1 MQGLNQALSSLNST
15 TQVQNV
21 SNKSDQNR
29 PSSEQDSFHKMI
41 ENSVQEYENSQNS
54 KNPQDEKSQ
63 TTATTATTAQSTA
76 EASQKS
82 TKNID
87 NQNIKSPQNEF
98 ELVAQ
103 NSDEIMLENADFITL
118 LALLDSQDGAMKTGI
133 SNIVSSNLNKFLSI
147 EKNIQELKGAK
158 NLEDLLNLS
167 EKFNL
172 GLSKIKITKDGI
184 ETLKSEFKNLNSKGF
199 FSNIQ
204 TINNA
209 INLNS
214 ITKKDIES
222 TISKLENNDK
232 NILSKLMLGQSV
244 DINKDSKNTNL
255 NDDEP
260 KAQIKSESKIEPK
273 SEPKIDLK
281 ELLKDSTQKSKNILD
296 EPMID
301 TKTQIKQATTEPKT
315 DTAAKTQSI
324 SSVDEYLANIM
335 QKAIKESSEQSSKS
349 LNESLN
355 ISSSSSETTSEKGS
369 ENFDNQNGSNQATK
383 DIINMAKLDSKEPK
397 AHLRQVFDNFA
408 TQLQEKISEYK
419 PPITRFHLTLNP
431 GNLGEVEVTLINRG
445 SNLHI
450 NFNSN
455 SQTMQLFMQHQAEF
469 KASLVNMGFSELSM
483 NFSDNANKEQ
493 NQNQGKRAKFSLEAN
508 EEEINQEETILEV
521 ILPKYF

>member
-63 TTATTATTAQSTA
+63 TTTTTATNAKSTA

-103 NSDEIMLENADFITL
+103 NTDEIMLENADFITL

-133 SNIVSSNLNKFLSI
+133 SNIVSSNLNKFLAI

-184 ETLKSEFKNLNSKGF
+184 EALKSEFKNLNSKGF

-204 TINNA
+204 PINNA
-209 INLNS
+209 ININS
-214 ITKKDIES
+214 LTKKDIES
-222 TISKLENNDK
+222 AITKLENSDK
-232 NILSKLMLGQSV
+232 NILSKLMLGQSI

-260 KAQIKSESKIEPK
+260 KAQIKSEPKI
-273 SEPKIDLK
+273 EPKIDLK

-301 TKTQIKQATTEPKT
+301 EKAQIKQATTELKS

-324 SSVDEYLANIM
+324 SSVDDYLANIM

-355 ISSSSSETTSEKGS
+355 ISSSSSETTSDKGS

-493 NQNQGKRAKFSLEAN
+493 NQNQGKRAKFNLEAN

>member
-29 PSSEQDSFHKMI
+29 PSSEQDSFDKMI

-63 TTATTATTAQSTA
+63 TTTTTATNAKSTAQT
-76 EASQKS
+76 SQKS
-82 TKNID
+82 TKNTD
-87 NQNIKSPQNEF
+87 NQNIKLSQNEF
-98 ELVAQ
+98 ELIAQ

-133 SNIVSSNLNKFLSI
+133 SNIVSSNLNKFLAI

-172 GLSKIKITKDGI
+172 GLSKIKITKDGV
-184 ETLKSEFKNLNSKGF
+184 EALKSEFKNLNSKGF

-204 TINNA
+204 PINNA
-209 INLNS
+209 ININS
-214 ITKKDIES
+214 LTKKDIES
-222 TISKLENNDK
+222 TISKLENSDK

-260 KAQIKSESKIEPK
+260 KIQVK

-281 ELLKDSTQKSKNILD
+281 SDLK
-296 EPMID
+296 P
-301 TKTQIKQATTEPKT
+301 EPKT
-315 DTAAKTQSI
+315 DISNKTQSI
-324 SSVDEYLANIM
+324 SSVDDYLANIM

-349 LNESLN
+349 INESLN
-355 ISSSSSETTSEKGS
+355 ISSSSSETTSDKGS

-455 SQTMQLFMQHQAEF
+455 TQTMQLFMQHQAEF

-493 NQNQGKRAKFSLEAN
+493 NQNQGKRAKFNLEAN

>member
-29 PSSEQDSFHKMI
+29 PSSEQDSFDKMI

-63 TTATTATTAQSTA
+63 TTTTTATNAKSTAQT
-76 EASQKS
+76 SQKS
-82 TKNID
+82 TKNTD
-87 NQNIKSPQNEF
+87 NQNIKSSQNEF
-98 ELVAQ
+98 ELIAQ

-133 SNIVSSNLNKFLSI
+133 SNIVSSNLNKFLAI

-172 GLSKIKITKDGI
+172 GLSKIKITKDGV
-184 ETLKSEFKNLNSKGF
+184 EALKSEFKNLNSKGF

-204 TINNA
+204 PINNA
-209 INLNS
+209 ININS
-214 ITKKDIES
+214 LTKKDIES
-222 TISKLENNDK
+222 TISKLENSDK

-260 KAQIKSESKIEPK
+260 KIQVK

-281 ELLKDSTQKSKNILD
+281 SDLK
-296 EPMID
+296 P
-301 TKTQIKQATTEPKT
+301 EPKT
-315 DTAAKTQSI
+315 DISNKTQSI
-324 SSVDEYLANIM
+324 SSVDDYLANIM

-355 ISSSSSETTSEKGS
+355 ISSSSSETTSDKGS

-455 SQTMQLFMQHQAEF
+455 TQTMQLFMQHQTEF

-493 NQNQGKRAKFSLEAN
+493 NQNQGKRAKFNLEAN

>member
-29 PSSEQDSFHKMI
+29 PSSEQDSFDKMI

-63 TTATTATTAQSTA
+63 TTTTTATNAKSTAQT
-76 EASQKS
+76 SQKS
-82 TKNID
+82 TKNTD
-87 NQNIKSPQNEF
+87 NQNIKLSQNEF
-98 ELVAQ
+98 ELIAQ

-118 LALLDSQDGAMKTGI
+118 LALLDSQDGAMKIGI
-133 SNIVSSNLNKFLSI
+133 SNIVSSNLNKFLAI

-172 GLSKIKITKDGI
+172 GLSKIKITKDGV
-184 ETLKSEFKNLNSKGF
+184 EALKSEFKNLNSKGF
-199 FSNIQ
+199 FNNIQ
-204 TINNA
+204 PINNA
-209 INLNS
+209 ININS
-214 ITKKDIES
+214 LTKKDIES
-222 TISKLENNDK
+222 TISKLENSDK

-260 KAQIKSESKIEPK
+260 KIQVK

-281 ELLKDSTQKSKNILD
+281 SDLK
-296 EPMID
+296 P
-301 TKTQIKQATTEPKT
+301 EPKT
-315 DTAAKTQSI
+315 DISNKTQSI
-324 SSVDEYLANIM
+324 SSVDDYLANIM

-355 ISSSSSETTSEKGS
+355 ISSSSSEITSDKGS

-455 SQTMQLFMQHQAEF
+455 TQTMQLFMQHQAEF

-493 NQNQGKRAKFSLEAN
+493 NQNQGKRAKFNLEAN

>member
-29 PSSEQDSFHKMI
+29 PSSEQDSFDKMI

-63 TTATTATTAQSTA
+63 TTTTTATNAKSTAQT
-76 EASQKS
+76 SQKS

-87 NQNIKSPQNEF
+87 NQNIKSSQNEF
-98 ELVAQ
+98 ELIAQ

-133 SNIVSSNLNKFLSI
+133 SNIVSSNLNKFLAI

-172 GLSKIKITKDGI
+172 GLSKIKITKDGV
-184 ETLKSEFKNLNSKGF
+184 EALKSEFKNLNSKGF
-199 FSNIQ
+199 FNNIQ
-204 TINNA
+204 PINNA
-209 INLNS
+209 ININS
-214 ITKKDIES
+214 LTKKDIES
-222 TISKLENNDK
+222 TILKLENSDK

-260 KAQIKSESKIEPK
+260 KIQVK

-281 ELLKDSTQKSKNILD
+281 SDLK
-296 EPMID
+296 P
-301 TKTQIKQATTEPKT
+301 EPKT
-315 DTAAKTQSI
+315 DISNKTQSI
-324 SSVDEYLANIM
+324 SSVDDYLANIM

-349 LNESLN
+349 INESLN
-355 ISSSSSETTSEKGS
+355 ISSSSSETTSDKGS

-455 SQTMQLFMQHQAEF
+455 TQTMQLFMQHQTEF

-493 NQNQGKRAKFSLEAN
+493 NQNQGKRAKFNLEAN

>member
-29 PSSEQDSFHKMI
+29 PSSEQDSFDKMI

-63 TTATTATTAQSTA
+63 TTTTTATNAKSTAQT
-76 EASQKS
+76 SQKS

-87 NQNIKSPQNEF
+87 NQNIKSSQNEF
-98 ELVAQ
+98 ELIAQ

-133 SNIVSSNLNKFLSI
+133 SNIVSSNLNKFLAI

-172 GLSKIKITKDGI
+172 GLSKIKITKDGV
-184 ETLKSEFKNLNSKGF
+184 EALKSEFKNLNSKGF

-204 TINNA
+204 PINNA
-209 INLNS
+209 ININS
-214 ITKKDIES
+214 LTKKDIES
-222 TISKLENNDK
+222 TISKLENSDK

-260 KAQIKSESKIEPK
+260 KIQVK

-281 ELLKDSTQKSKNILD
+281 SDLK
-296 EPMID
+296 P
-301 TKTQIKQATTEPKT
+301 EPKT
-315 DTAAKTQSI
+315 DISNKTQSI
-324 SSVDEYLANIM
+324 SSVDDYLANIM
-335 QKAIKESSEQSSKS
+335 QKAIKESSEQSSKF

-355 ISSSSSETTSEKGS
+355 ISSSSSEITSEKGF

-455 SQTMQLFMQHQAEF
+455 TQTMQLFMQHQAEF

-493 NQNQGKRAKFSLEAN
+493 NQNQGKRAKFNLEAN

>member
-29 PSSEQDSFHKMI
+29 PSSEQDSFDKMI

-63 TTATTATTAQSTA
+63 TTTTTATNAKSTAQT
-76 EASQKS
+76 SQKS
-82 TKNID
+82 TKNTD
-87 NQNIKSPQNEF
+87 NQNIKSAQNEY
-98 ELVAQ
+98 ELIAQ

-133 SNIVSSNLNKFLSI
+133 SNIVSSNLNKFLAI

-172 GLSKIKITKDGI
+172 GLSKIKITKDGV
-184 ETLKSEFKNLNSKGF
+184 EALKSEFKNLNSKGF
-199 FSNIQ
+199 FNNIQ
-204 TINNA
+204 PINNA
-209 INLNS
+209 ININS
-214 ITKKDIES
+214 LTKKDIES
-222 TISKLENNDK
+222 TILKLENSDK

-260 KAQIKSESKIEPK
+260 KIQVK

-281 ELLKDSTQKSKNILD
+281 SDLK
-296 EPMID
+296 P
-301 TKTQIKQATTEPKT
+301 EPKT
-315 DTAAKTQSI
+315 DISNKTQSI
-324 SSVDEYLANIM
+324 SSVDDYLANIM

-349 LNESLN
+349 INESLN
-355 ISSSSSETTSEKGS
+355 ISSSSSETTSDKGS

-455 SQTMQLFMQHQAEF
+455 TQTMQLFMQHQAEF

-493 NQNQGKRAKFSLEAN
+493 NQNQGKRAKFNLEAN

>member
-29 PSSEQDSFHKMI
+29 PSSEQDSFDKMI

-63 TTATTATTAQSTA
+63 TTTTTATNAKSTAQT
-76 EASQKS
+76 SQKS
-82 TKNID
+82 TKNTD
-87 NQNIKSPQNEF
+87 NQNIKLSQNEF
-98 ELVAQ
+98 ELIAQ

-133 SNIVSSNLNKFLSI
+133 SNIVSSNLNKFLAI

-172 GLSKIKITKDGI
+172 GLSKIKITKDGV
-184 ETLKSEFKNLNSKGF
+184 EALKSEFKNLNSKGF

-204 TINNA
+204 PINNA
-209 INLNS
+209 ININS
-214 ITKKDIES
+214 LTKKDIES
-222 TISKLENNDK
+222 TILKLENSDK

-260 KAQIKSESKIEPK
+260 KIQVK

-281 ELLKDSTQKSKNILD
+281 SDLK
-296 EPMID
+296 P
-301 TKTQIKQATTEPKT
+301 EPKT
-315 DTAAKTQSI
+315 DISNKTQSI
-324 SSVDEYLANIM
+324 SSVDDYLANIM

-349 LNESLN
+349 INESLN
-355 ISSSSSETTSEKGS
+355 ISSSSSETTSDKGS

-455 SQTMQLFMQHQAEF
+455 TQTMQLFMQHQAEF

-493 NQNQGKRAKFSLEAN
+493 NQNQGKRAKFNLEAN

>member
-29 PSSEQDSFHKMI
+29 PSSEQDSFDKMI

-63 TTATTATTAQSTA
+63 TTTTTATNAKSTAQT
-76 EASQKS
+76 SQKS

-87 NQNIKSPQNEF
+87 NQNIKLSQNEF
-98 ELVAQ
+98 ELIAQ

-133 SNIVSSNLNKFLSI
+133 SNIVSSNLNKFLAI

-172 GLSKIKITKDGI
+172 GLSKIKITKDGV
-184 ETLKSEFKNLNSKGF
+184 EALKSEFKNLNSKGF
-199 FSNIQ
+199 FNNIQ
-204 TINNA
+204 PINNA
-209 INLNS
+209 ININS
-214 ITKKDIES
+214 LTKKDIES
-222 TISKLENNDK
+222 TISKLENSDK

-260 KAQIKSESKIEPK
+260 KIQVK

-281 ELLKDSTQKSKNILD
+281 SDLK
-296 EPMID
+296 P
-301 TKTQIKQATTEPKT
+301 EPKT
-315 DTAAKTQSI
+315 DISNKTQSI
-324 SSVDEYLANIM
+324 SSVDDYLANIM
-335 QKAIKESSEQSSKS
+335 QKAIKESSEQSSKF

-355 ISSSSSETTSEKGS
+355 ISSSSSETTSDKGS

-455 SQTMQLFMQHQAEF
+455 TQTMQLFMQHQAEF

-493 NQNQGKRAKFSLEAN
+493 NQNQGKRAKFNLEAN

>member
-29 PSSEQDSFHKMI
+29 PSSEQDSFDKMI

-63 TTATTATTAQSTA
+63 TTTTTATNAQSTA

-87 NQNIKSPQNEF
+87 NQNIKSSQNEF
-98 ELVAQ
+98 ELIAQ

-133 SNIVSSNLNKFLSI
+133 SNIVSSNLNKFLAI

-172 GLSKIKITKDGI
+172 GLSKIKITKDGV
-184 ETLKSEFKNLNSKGF
+184 EALKSEFKNLNSKGF
-199 FSNIQ
+199 FNNIQ
-204 TINNA
+204 PINNA
-209 INLNS
+209 ININS
-214 ITKKDIES
+214 LTKKDIES
-222 TISKLENNDK
+222 TITKLENSDK

-255 NDDEP
+255 NDDEL
-260 KAQIKSESKIEPK
+260 KIQVK

-281 ELLKDSTQKSKNILD
+281 SDLK
-296 EPMID
+296 P
-301 TKTQIKQATTEPKT
+301 EPKT
-315 DTAAKTQSI
+315 DISNKTQSI
-324 SSVDEYLANIM
+324 SSVDDYLANIM

-355 ISSSSSETTSEKGS
+355 ISSSSSETTSDKGS

-455 SQTMQLFMQHQAEF
+455 TQTMQLFMQHQAEF

-493 NQNQGKRAKFSLEAN
+493 NQNQGKRAKFNLEAN

>member
-29 PSSEQDSFHKMI
+29 PSSEQDSFDKMI

-63 TTATTATTAQSTA
+63 TTTTTATNAKSTAQT
-76 EASQKS
+76 SQKS

-87 NQNIKSPQNEF
+87 NQNIKSSQNEF
-98 ELVAQ
+98 ELIAQ

-133 SNIVSSNLNKFLSI
+133 GNIVSSNLNKFLAI

-172 GLSKIKITKDGI
+172 GLSKIKITKDGV
-184 ETLKSEFKNLNSKGF
+184 EALKSEFKNLNSKGF
-199 FSNIQ
+199 FNNIQ
-204 TINNA
+204 PINNA
-209 INLNS
+209 ININS
-214 ITKKDIES
+214 LTKKDIES
-222 TISKLENNDK
+222 TILKLENSDK

-260 KAQIKSESKIEPK
+260 KIQVK

-281 ELLKDSTQKSKNILD
+281 SDLK
-296 EPMID
+296 P
-301 TKTQIKQATTEPKT
+301 EPKT
-315 DTAAKTQSI
+315 DISNKTQSI
-324 SSVDEYLANIM
+324 SSVDDYLANIM

-349 LNESLN
+349 INESLN
-355 ISSSSSETTSEKGS
+355 ISSSSSEITSEKGF
-369 ENFDNQNGSNQATK
+369 ENFDNQNGSNQTTK

-455 SQTMQLFMQHQAEF
+455 TQTMQLFMQHQTEF

-493 NQNQGKRAKFSLEAN
+493 NQNQGKRAKFNLEAN

>member
-29 PSSEQDSFHKMI
+29 PSSEQDSFDKMI

-63 TTATTATTAQSTA
+63 TTTTTATNAKSTAQT
-76 EASQKS
+76 SQKS
-82 TKNID
+82 TKNTD
-87 NQNIKSPQNEF
+87 NQNIKSAQNEF
-98 ELVAQ
+98 ELIAQ

-133 SNIVSSNLNKFLSI
+133 SNIVSSNLNKFLAI

-172 GLSKIKITKDGI
+172 GLSKIKITKDGV
-184 ETLKSEFKNLNSKGF
+184 EALKSEFKNLNSKGF
-199 FSNIQ
+199 FNNIQ
-204 TINNA
+204 PINNA
-209 INLNS
+209 ININS
-214 ITKKDIES
+214 LTKKDIES
-222 TISKLENNDK
+222 TILKLENSDK

-260 KAQIKSESKIEPK
+260 KIQVK

-281 ELLKDSTQKSKNILD
+281 SDLK
-296 EPMID
+296 P
-301 TKTQIKQATTEPKT
+301 EPKT
-315 DTAAKTQSI
+315 DISNKTQSI
-324 SSVDEYLANIM
+324 SSVDDYLANIM

-349 LNESLN
+349 INESLN
-355 ISSSSSETTSEKGS
+355 ISSSSSETTSDKGS

-455 SQTMQLFMQHQAEF
+455 TQTMQLFMQHQAEF

-493 NQNQGKRAKFSLEAN
+493 NQNQGKTAKFNLEAN

>member
-29 PSSEQDSFHKMI
+29 PSSEQDSFDKMI

-63 TTATTATTAQSTA
+63 TTTTTATNAKSTAQT
-76 EASQKS
+76 SQKS
-82 TKNID
+82 TKNTD
-87 NQNIKSPQNEF
+87 NQNIKSSQNEF
-98 ELVAQ
+98 ELIAQ

-133 SNIVSSNLNKFLSI
+133 SNIVSSNLNKFLAI

-158 NLEDLLNLS
+158 NLEDLLSLS

-172 GLSKIKITKDGI
+172 GLSKIKITKDGV
-184 ETLKSEFKNLNSKGF
+184 EALKSEFKNLNSKGF
-199 FSNIQ
+199 FNNIQ
-204 TINNA
+204 PINNA
-209 INLNS
+209 ININS
-214 ITKKDIES
+214 LTKKDIES
-222 TISKLENNDK
+222 TISKLENSDK

-260 KAQIKSESKIEPK
+260 KIQVK

-281 ELLKDSTQKSKNILD
+281 SDLK
-296 EPMID
+296 P
-301 TKTQIKQATTEPKT
+301 EPKT
-315 DTAAKTQSI
+315 DISNKTQSI
-324 SSVDEYLANIM
+324 SSVDDYLANIM

-355 ISSSSSETTSEKGS
+355 ISSSSSETTSDKGS

-455 SQTMQLFMQHQAEF
+455 TQTMQLFMQHQAEF

-493 NQNQGKRAKFSLEAN
+493 NQNQGKRAKFNLEAN

>member
-29 PSSEQDSFHKMI
+29 PSSEQDSFDKMI

-63 TTATTATTAQSTA
+63 TTTTTATNAKSTAQT
-76 EASQKS
+76 SQKS

-87 NQNIKSPQNEF
+87 NQNIKLSQNEF
-98 ELVAQ
+98 ELIAQ

-133 SNIVSSNLNKFLSI
+133 SNIVSSNLNKFLAI

-172 GLSKIKITKDGI
+172 GLSKIKITKDGV
-184 ETLKSEFKNLNSKGF
+184 EALKSEFKNLNSKGF
-199 FSNIQ
+199 FNNIQ
-204 TINNA
+204 PINNA
-209 INLNS
+209 ININS
-214 ITKKDIES
+214 LTKKDIES
-222 TISKLENNDK
+222 TISKLENSDK

-260 KAQIKSESKIEPK
+260 KIQVK

-281 ELLKDSTQKSKNILD
+281 SDLK
-296 EPMID
+296 P
-301 TKTQIKQATTEPKT
+301 EPKT
-315 DTAAKTQSI
+315 DISNKTQSI
-324 SSVDEYLANIM
+324 SSVDDYLANIM

-355 ISSSSSETTSEKGS
+355 ISSSSSETTSDKGS

-455 SQTMQLFMQHQAEF
+455 TQTMQLFMQHQAEF

-493 NQNQGKRAKFSLEAN
+493 NQNQGKRAKFNLEAN

>member
-29 PSSEQDSFHKMI
+29 PSSEQDSFDKMI

-63 TTATTATTAQSTA
+63 TTTTTATNAKSTAQT
-76 EASQKS
+76 SQKS
-82 TKNID
+82 TKNTD
-87 NQNIKSPQNEF
+87 NQNIKSAQNEF
-98 ELVAQ
+98 ELIAQ

-118 LALLDSQDGAMKTGI
+118 LALLDSQDGAMKIGI
-133 SNIVSSNLNKFLSI
+133 SNIVSSNLNKFLAI

-172 GLSKIKITKDGI
+172 GLSKIKITKDGV
-184 ETLKSEFKNLNSKGF
+184 EALKSEFKNLNSKGF
-199 FSNIQ
+199 FNNIQ
-204 TINNA
+204 PINNA
-209 INLNS
+209 ININS
-214 ITKKDIES
+214 LTKKDIES
-222 TISKLENNDK
+222 TILKLENSDK

-260 KAQIKSESKIEPK
+260 KIQVK

-281 ELLKDSTQKSKNILD
+281 SDLK
-296 EPMID
+296 P
-301 TKTQIKQATTEPKT
+301 EPKT
-315 DTAAKTQSI
+315 DISNKTQSI
-324 SSVDEYLANIM
+324 CSVDDYLANIM

-349 LNESLN
+349 INESLN
-355 ISSSSSETTSEKGS
+355 ISSSSSETTSDKGS

-455 SQTMQLFMQHQAEF
+455 TQTMQLFMQHQAEF

-493 NQNQGKRAKFSLEAN
+493 NQNQGKRAKFNLEAN

>member
-29 PSSEQDSFHKMI
+29 PSSEQDSFDKMI

-63 TTATTATTAQSTA
+63 TTTTTATNAKSTAQT
-76 EASQKS
+76 SQKS
-82 TKNID
+82 TKNTD
-87 NQNIKSPQNEF
+87 NQNIKSAQNEF
-98 ELVAQ
+98 ELIAQ

-133 SNIVSSNLNKFLSI
+133 SNIVSSNLNKFLAI

-167 EKFNL
+167 ERFNL
-172 GLSKIKITKDGI
+172 GLSKIKITKDGV
-184 ETLKSEFKNLNSKGF
+184 EALKSEFKNLNSKGF
-199 FSNIQ
+199 FNNIQ
-204 TINNA
+204 PINNA
-209 INLNS
+209 ININS
-214 ITKKDIES
+214 LTKKDIES
-222 TISKLENNDK
+222 TISKLENSDK

-255 NDDEP
+255 NDDE
-260 KAQIKSESKIEPK
+260 SKIQVK

-281 ELLKDSTQKSKNILD
+281 SDLK
-296 EPMID
+296 P
-301 TKTQIKQATTEPKT
+301 EPKT
-315 DTAAKTQSI
+315 DISNKTQSI
-324 SSVDEYLANIM
+324 SSVDDYLANIM

-349 LNESLN
+349 INESLN
-355 ISSSSSETTSEKGS
+355 ISSSSSETTSDKGS

-455 SQTMQLFMQHQAEF
+455 TQTMQLFMQHQAEF

-493 NQNQGKRAKFSLEAN
+493 NQNQGKRAKFNLEAN

>member
-29 PSSEQDSFHKMI
+29 PSSEQDSFDKMI

-63 TTATTATTAQSTA
+63 TTTTTATNAKSTAQT
-76 EASQKS
+76 SQKS

-87 NQNIKSPQNEF
+87 NQNIKLSQNEF
-98 ELVAQ
+98 ELIAQ

-133 SNIVSSNLNKFLSI
+133 SNIVSSNLNKFLAI

-172 GLSKIKITKDGI
+172 GLSKIKITKDGV
-184 ETLKSEFKNLNSKGF
+184 EALKSEFKNLNSKGF

-204 TINNA
+204 PINNA
-209 INLNS
+209 ININS
-214 ITKKDIES
+214 LTKKDIES
-222 TISKLENNDK
+222 TILKLENSDK
-232 NILSKLMLGQSV
+232 NILSKLILGQSV

-260 KAQIKSESKIEPK
+260 KIQVK

-281 ELLKDSTQKSKNILD
+281 SDLK
-296 EPMID
+296 P
-301 TKTQIKQATTEPKT
+301 EPKT
-315 DTAAKTQSI
+315 DISNKTQSI
-324 SSVDEYLANIM
+324 SSVDDYLANIM

-349 LNESLN
+349 INESLN
-355 ISSSSSETTSEKGS
+355 ISSSSSETTSDKGS

-455 SQTMQLFMQHQAEF
+455 TQTMQLFMQHQAEF

-493 NQNQGKRAKFSLEAN
+493 NQNQGKRAKFNLEAN

>member
-29 PSSEQDSFHKMI
+29 PSSEQDSFDKMI
-41 ENSVQEYENSQNS
+41 ENSAQEYENSQNS

-63 TTATTATTAQSTA
+63 TTTTTATNAKSTAQT
-76 EASQKS
+76 SQKS
-82 TKNID
+82 TKNTD
-87 NQNIKSPQNEF
+87 NQNIKSSQNEF
-98 ELVAQ
+98 ELIAQ

-133 SNIVSSNLNKFLSI
+133 GNIVSSNLNKFLAI

-172 GLSKIKITKDGI
+172 GLSKIKITKDGV
-184 ETLKSEFKNLNSKGF
+184 EALKSEFKNLNSKGF

-204 TINNA
+204 PINNA
-209 INLNS
+209 ININS
-214 ITKKDIES
+214 LTKKDIES
-222 TISKLENNDK
+222 TISKLENSDK

-260 KAQIKSESKIEPK
+260 KIQVK

-281 ELLKDSTQKSKNILD
+281 SDLK
-296 EPMID
+296 P
-301 TKTQIKQATTEPKT
+301 EPKT
-315 DTAAKTQSI
+315 DISNKTQSI
-324 SSVDEYLANIM
+324 SSVDDYLANIM

-355 ISSSSSETTSEKGS
+355 ISSSSSETTSDKGS

-455 SQTMQLFMQHQAEF
+455 TQTMQLFMQHQAEF

-493 NQNQGKRAKFSLEAN
+493 NQNQGKRAKFNLEAN

>member
-29 PSSEQDSFHKMI
+29 PSSEQDSFDKMI

-63 TTATTATTAQSTA
+63 TTTTTATNAKSTAQT
-76 EASQKS
+76 SQKS

-87 NQNIKSPQNEF
+87 NQNIKSAQNEF
-98 ELVAQ
+98 ELIAQ

-133 SNIVSSNLNKFLSI
+133 SNIVSSNLNKFLAI

-172 GLSKIKITKDGI
+172 GLSKIKITKDGV
-184 ETLKSEFKNLNSKGF
+184 EALKSEFKNLNSKGF
-199 FSNIQ
+199 FNNIQ
-204 TINNA
+204 PINNA
-209 INLNS
+209 ININS
-214 ITKKDIES
+214 LTKKDIES
-222 TISKLENNDK
+222 TISKLENSDK

-260 KAQIKSESKIEPK
+260 KIQVK

-281 ELLKDSTQKSKNILD
+281 SDLK
-296 EPMID
+296 P
-301 TKTQIKQATTEPKT
+301 EPKT
-315 DTAAKTQSI
+315 DISNKTQSI
-324 SSVDEYLANIM
+324 SSVDDYLANIM

-349 LNESLN
+349 INESLN
-355 ISSSSSETTSEKGS
+355 ISSSSSETTSDKGS

-455 SQTMQLFMQHQAEF
+455 TQTMQLFMQHQIEF

-493 NQNQGKRAKFSLEAN
+493 NQNQGKRAKFNLEAN

>member
-29 PSSEQDSFHKMI
+29 PSSEQDSFDKMI

-63 TTATTATTAQSTA
+63 TTTTTATNAKSTAQT
-76 EASQKS
+76 SQKS

-87 NQNIKSPQNEF
+87 NQNIKSSQNEF
-98 ELVAQ
+98 ELIAQ

-133 SNIVSSNLNKFLSI
+133 SNIVSSNLNKFLAI

-172 GLSKIKITKDGI
+172 GLSKIKITKDGV
-184 ETLKSEFKNLNSKGF
+184 EALKSEFKNLNSKGF
-199 FSNIQ
+199 FNNIQ
-204 TINNA
+204 PINNA
-209 INLNS
+209 ININS
-214 ITKKDIES
+214 LTKKDIES
-222 TISKLENNDK
+222 TISKLENSDK

-260 KAQIKSESKIEPK
+260 KIQVK

-281 ELLKDSTQKSKNILD
+281 SDLK
-296 EPMID
+296 P
-301 TKTQIKQATTEPKT
+301 EPKT
-315 DTAAKTQSI
+315 DISNKTQSI
-324 SSVDEYLANIM
+324 SSVDDYLANIM

-349 LNESLN
+349 INESLN
-355 ISSSSSETTSEKGS
+355 ISSNSSETTSDKGS

-455 SQTMQLFMQHQAEF
+455 TQTMQLFMQHQAEF

-493 NQNQGKRAKFSLEAN
+493 NQNQGKRAKFNLEAN

>member
-29 PSSEQDSFHKMI
+29 PSSEQDSFDKMI

-63 TTATTATTAQSTA
+63 TTTTTATNAKSTAQT
-76 EASQKS
+76 SQKS

-87 NQNIKSPQNEF
+87 NQNIKLSQNEF
-98 ELVAQ
+98 ELIAQ

-133 SNIVSSNLNKFLSI
+133 SNIVSSNLNKFLAI

-172 GLSKIKITKDGI
+172 GLSKIKITKDGV
-184 ETLKSEFKNLNSKGF
+184 EALKSEFKNLNSKGF
-199 FSNIQ
+199 FNNIQ
-204 TINNA
+204 PINNA
-209 INLNS
+209 ININS
-214 ITKKDIES
+214 LTKKDIES
-222 TISKLENNDK
+222 TILKLENSDK

-260 KAQIKSESKIEPK
+260 KIQVK

-281 ELLKDSTQKSKNILD
+281 SDLK
-296 EPMID
+296 P
-301 TKTQIKQATTEPKT
+301 EPKT

-324 SSVDEYLANIM
+324 SSVDDYLANIM

-349 LNESLN
+349 INESLN
-355 ISSSSSETTSEKGS
+355 ISSSSSETTSDKGS

-455 SQTMQLFMQHQAEF
+455 TQTMQLFMQHQAEF

-493 NQNQGKRAKFSLEAN
+493 NQNQGKRAKFNLEAN

>member
-63 TTATTATTAQSTA
+63 TTTTTATNAKSTA

-87 NQNIKSPQNEF
+87 NQNIKSPQNES
-98 ELVAQ
+98 ELIAQ

-133 SNIVSSNLNKFLSI
+133 SNIVSSNLNKFLAI

-204 TINNA
+204 PINNA
-209 INLNS
+209 ININS
-214 ITKKDIES
+214 LTKKDIES
-222 TISKLENNDK
+222 TITKLENSDK
-232 NILSKLMLGQSV
+232 NILSKLMLGQSM

-260 KAQIKSESKIEPK
+260 KTQIK

-301 TKTQIKQATTEPKT
+301 TKTQIKQATTELKS

-324 SSVDEYLANIM
+324 SSVDDYLANIM

-349 LNESLN
+349 INESLN
-355 ISSSSSETTSEKGS
+355 ISSSPSETTGDKGS

-455 SQTMQLFMQHQAEF
+455 TQTMQLFMQHQAEF

-493 NQNQGKRAKFSLEAN
+493 NQNQGKRAKFNLEAN

>member
-29 PSSEQDSFHKMI
+29 PSSEQDSFDKMI

-63 TTATTATTAQSTA
+63 TTTTTATNAKSTAQT
-76 EASQKS
+76 SQKS
-82 TKNID
+82 TKNTD
-87 NQNIKSPQNEF
+87 NQNIKSAQNEF
-98 ELVAQ
+98 ELIAQ

-133 SNIVSSNLNKFLSI
+133 SNIVSSNLNKFLAI

-172 GLSKIKITKDGI
+172 GLSKIKITKDGV
-184 ETLKSEFKNLNSKGF
+184 EALKSEFKNLNSKGF
-199 FSNIQ
+199 FNNIQ
-204 TINNA
+204 PINNA
-209 INLNS
+209 ININS
-214 ITKKDIES
+214 LTKKDIES
-222 TISKLENNDK
+222 TISKLENSDK

-260 KAQIKSESKIEPK
+260 KIQVK

-281 ELLKDSTQKSKNILD
+281 SDLK
-296 EPMID
+296 P
-301 TKTQIKQATTEPKT
+301 EPKT
-315 DTAAKTQSI
+315 DISNKTQSI
-324 SSVDEYLANIM
+324 SSVDDYLANIM

-349 LNESLN
+349 INESLN
-355 ISSSSSETTSEKGS
+355 ISSSSSETTSDKSS

-455 SQTMQLFMQHQAEF
+455 TQTMQLFMQHQAEF

-493 NQNQGKRAKFSLEAN
+493 NQNQGKRAKFNLEAN

>member
-29 PSSEQDSFHKMI
+29 PSSEQDSFDKMI

-63 TTATTATTAQSTA
+63 TTTTTATNAKSTAQT
-76 EASQKS
+76 SQKS
-82 TKNID
+82 TKNTD
-87 NQNIKSPQNEF
+87 NQNIKSAQNEF
-98 ELVAQ
+98 ELIAQ

-133 SNIVSSNLNKFLSI
+133 SNIVSSNLNKFLAI

-172 GLSKIKITKDGI
+172 GLSKIKITKDGV
-184 ETLKSEFKNLNSKGF
+184 EALKSEFKNLNSKGF
-199 FSNIQ
+199 FNNIQ
-204 TINNA
+204 PINNA
-209 INLNS
+209 ININS
-214 ITKKDIES
+214 LTKKDIES
-222 TISKLENNDK
+222 TILKLENSDK

-260 KAQIKSESKIEPK
+260 KIQVK

-281 ELLKDSTQKSKNILD
+281 SDLK
-296 EPMID
+296 P
-301 TKTQIKQATTEPKT
+301 EPKT
-315 DTAAKTQSI
+315 DISNKTQSI
-324 SSVDEYLANIM
+324 SSVDDYLANIM
-335 QKAIKESSEQSSKS
+335 QKAIKESSEQSSKF

-355 ISSSSSETTSEKGS
+355 ISSSSSETTSDKSS

-455 SQTMQLFMQHQAEF
+455 TQTMQLFMQHQAEF

-493 NQNQGKRAKFSLEAN
+493 NQNQGKRAKFNLEAN

>member
-29 PSSEQDSFHKMI
+29 PSSEQDSFDKMI

-63 TTATTATTAQSTA
+63 TTTTTATNAKSTAQT
-76 EASQKS
+76 SQKS
-82 TKNID
+82 TKNTD
-87 NQNIKSPQNEF
+87 NQNIKSAQNEF
-98 ELVAQ
+98 ELIAQ

-133 SNIVSSNLNKFLSI
+133 SNIVSSNLNKFLAI

-172 GLSKIKITKDGI
+172 GLSKIKITKDGV
-184 ETLKSEFKNLNSKGF
+184 EALKSEFKNLNSKGF

-204 TINNA
+204 PINNA
-209 INLNS
+209 ININS
-214 ITKKDIES
+214 LTKKDIES
-222 TISKLENNDK
+222 TISKLENSDK

-260 KAQIKSESKIEPK
+260 KIQVK

-281 ELLKDSTQKSKNILD
+281 SDLK
-296 EPMID
+296 P
-301 TKTQIKQATTEPKT
+301 EPKT
-315 DTAAKTQSI
+315 DISNKTQSI
-324 SSVDEYLANIM
+324 SSVDDYLANIM

-355 ISSSSSETTSEKGS
+355 ISSSSSETTSDKGS

-455 SQTMQLFMQHQAEF
+455 TQTMQLFMQHQAEF

-493 NQNQGKRAKFSLEAN
+493 NQNQGKTAKFNLEAN

>member
-29 PSSEQDSFHKMI
+29 PSSEQDSFDKMI

-63 TTATTATTAQSTA
+63 TTTTTATNAKSTAQT
-76 EASQKS
+76 SQKS
-82 TKNID
+82 TKNTD
-87 NQNIKSPQNEF
+87 NQNIKLSQNEF
-98 ELVAQ
+98 ELIAQ

-133 SNIVSSNLNKFLSI
+133 SNIVSSNLNKFLAI

-172 GLSKIKITKDGI
+172 GLSKIKITKDGV
-184 ETLKSEFKNLNSKGF
+184 EALKSEFKNLNSKGF
-199 FSNIQ
+199 FNNIQ
-204 TINNA
+204 PINNA
-209 INLNS
+209 ININS
-214 ITKKDIES
+214 LTKKDIES
-222 TISKLENNDK
+222 TISKLENSDK

-260 KAQIKSESKIEPK
+260 KIQVK

-281 ELLKDSTQKSKNILD
+281 SDLK
-296 EPMID
+296 P
-301 TKTQIKQATTEPKT
+301 EPKT
-315 DTAAKTQSI
+315 DISNKTQSI
-324 SSVDEYLANIM
+324 SSVDDYLANIM

-349 LNESLN
+349 INESLN
-355 ISSSSSETTSEKGS
+355 ISSSSSETTSDKGS

-397 AHLRQVFDNFA
+397 AYLRQVFDNFA

-455 SQTMQLFMQHQAEF
+455 TQTMQLFMQHQAEF

-493 NQNQGKRAKFSLEAN
+493 NQNQGKRAKFNLEAN

>member
-29 PSSEQDSFHKMI
+29 PSSEQDSFDKMI

-63 TTATTATTAQSTA
+63 TTTTTATNAKSTAQT
-76 EASQKS
+76 SQKS
-82 TKNID
+82 TKNTD
-87 NQNIKSPQNEF
+87 NQNIKSAQNEF
-98 ELVAQ
+98 ELIAQ

-133 SNIVSSNLNKFLSI
+133 SNIVSSNLNKFLAI

-172 GLSKIKITKDGI
+172 GLSKIKITKDGV
-184 ETLKSEFKNLNSKGF
+184 EALKSEFKNLNSKGF

-204 TINNA
+204 PINNA
-209 INLNS
+209 ININS
-214 ITKKDIES
+214 LTKKDIES
-222 TISKLENNDK
+222 TISKLENSDK

-260 KAQIKSESKIEPK
+260 KIQVK

-281 ELLKDSTQKSKNILD
+281 SDLK
-296 EPMID
+296 P
-301 TKTQIKQATTEPKT
+301 EPKT
-315 DTAAKTQSI
+315 DISNKTQSI
-324 SSVDEYLANIM
+324 SSVDDYLANIM

-355 ISSSSSETTSEKGS
+355 ISSSSSETTSDKGS

-455 SQTMQLFMQHQAEF
+455 TQTMQLFMQHQTEF

-493 NQNQGKRAKFSLEAN
+493 NQNQGKRAKFNLEAN

>member
-29 PSSEQDSFHKMI
+29 PSSEQDSFDKMI

-63 TTATTATTAQSTA
+63 TTTTTATNAKSTAQT
-76 EASQKS
+76 SQKS

-87 NQNIKSPQNEF
+87 NQNIKSAQNEF
-98 ELVAQ
+98 ELIAQ

-133 SNIVSSNLNKFLSI
+133 SNIVSSNLNKFLAI

-172 GLSKIKITKDGI
+172 GLSKIKITKDGV
-184 ETLKSEFKNLNSKGF
+184 EALKSEFKNLNSKGF
-199 FSNIQ
+199 FNNIQ
-204 TINNA
+204 PINNA
-209 INLNS
+209 ININS
-214 ITKKDIES
+214 LTKKDIES
-222 TISKLENNDK
+222 TILKLENSDK

-260 KAQIKSESKIEPK
+260 KIQVK

-281 ELLKDSTQKSKNILD
+281 SDLK
-296 EPMID
+296 P
-301 TKTQIKQATTEPKT
+301 EPKT
-315 DTAAKTQSI
+315 DISNKTQSI
-324 SSVDEYLANIM
+324 SSVDDYLANIM

-349 LNESLN
+349 INESLN
-355 ISSSSSETTSEKGS
+355 ISSSSSETTSDKGS

-455 SQTMQLFMQHQAEF
+455 TQTMQLFMQHQAEF

-493 NQNQGKRAKFSLEAN
+493 NQNQGKRAKFNLEAN

>member
-29 PSSEQDSFHKMI
+29 PSSEQDSFDKMI

-63 TTATTATTAQSTA
+63 TTTTTATNAKSTAQT
-76 EASQKS
+76 SQKS
-82 TKNID
+82 TKNTD
-87 NQNIKSPQNEF
+87 NQNIKLSQNEF
-98 ELVAQ
+98 ELIAQ

-133 SNIVSSNLNKFLSI
+133 SNIVSSNLNKFLAI

-172 GLSKIKITKDGI
+172 GLSKIKITKDGV
-184 ETLKSEFKNLNSKGF
+184 EALKSEFKNLNSKGF

-204 TINNA
+204 PINNA
-209 INLNS
+209 ININS
-214 ITKKDIES
+214 LTKKDIES
-222 TISKLENNDK
+222 TILKLENSDK

-260 KAQIKSESKIEPK
+260 KIQVK

-281 ELLKDSTQKSKNILD
+281 SDLK
-296 EPMID
+296 P
-301 TKTQIKQATTEPKT
+301 EPKT
-315 DTAAKTQSI
+315 DISNKTQSI
-324 SSVDEYLANIM
+324 SSVDDYLANIM

-349 LNESLN
+349 INESLN
-355 ISSSSSETTSEKGS
+355 ISSSSSEITSEKGF

-455 SQTMQLFMQHQAEF
+455 TQTMQLFMQHQTEF

-493 NQNQGKRAKFSLEAN
+493 NQNQGKRAKFNLEAN

>member
-29 PSSEQDSFHKMI
+29 PSSEQDSFDKMI

-63 TTATTATTAQSTA
+63 TTTTTATNAKSTAQT
-76 EASQKS
+76 SQKS

-87 NQNIKSPQNEF
+87 NQNIKSSQNEF
-98 ELVAQ
+98 ELIAQ

-133 SNIVSSNLNKFLSI
+133 SNIVSSNLNKFLAI

-172 GLSKIKITKDGI
+172 GLSKIKITKDGV
-184 ETLKSEFKNLNSKGF
+184 EALKSEFKNLNSKGF
-199 FSNIQ
+199 FNNIQ
-204 TINNA
+204 PINNA
-209 INLNS
+209 ININS
-214 ITKKDIES
+214 LTKKDIES
-222 TISKLENNDK
+222 TILKLENSDK

-260 KAQIKSESKIEPK
+260 KIQVK

-281 ELLKDSTQKSKNILD
+281 SDLK
-296 EPMID
+296 P
-301 TKTQIKQATTEPKT
+301 EPKT
-315 DTAAKTQSI
+315 DISNKTQSI
-324 SSVDEYLANIM
+324 SSVDDYLANIM

-349 LNESLN
+349 INESLN
-355 ISSSSSETTSEKGS
+355 ISSSSSETTSDKGS

-455 SQTMQLFMQHQAEF
+455 TQTMQLFMQHQAEF

-493 NQNQGKRAKFSLEAN
+493 NQNQGKRAKFNLEAN

>member
-29 PSSEQDSFHKMI
+29 PSSEQDSFDKMI

-63 TTATTATTAQSTA
+63 TTTTTATNAKSTAQT
-76 EASQKS
+76 SQKS
-82 TKNID
+82 TKNTD
-87 NQNIKSPQNEF
+87 NQNIKSAQNEF
-98 ELVAQ
+98 ELIAQ

-133 SNIVSSNLNKFLSI
+133 SNIVSSNLNKFLAI

-172 GLSKIKITKDGI
+172 GLSKIKITKDGV
-184 ETLKSEFKNLNSKGF
+184 EALKSEFKNLNSKGF
-199 FSNIQ
+199 FNNIQ
-204 TINNA
+204 PINNA
-209 INLNS
+209 ININS
-214 ITKKDIES
+214 LTKKDIES
-222 TISKLENNDK
+222 TISKLENSDK

-260 KAQIKSESKIEPK
+260 KIQVK

-281 ELLKDSTQKSKNILD
+281 SDLK
-296 EPMID
+296 P
-301 TKTQIKQATTEPKT
+301 EPKT
-315 DTAAKTQSI
+315 DISNKTQSI
-324 SSVDEYLANIM
+324 SSVDDYLANIM

-355 ISSSSSETTSEKGS
+355 ISSSSSETTSDKGS

-455 SQTMQLFMQHQAEF
+455 TQTMQLFMQHQAEF

-493 NQNQGKRAKFSLEAN
+493 NQNQGKRAKFNLEAN

>member
-29 PSSEQDSFHKMI
+29 PSSEQDSFDKMI

-63 TTATTATTAQSTA
+63 TTTTTATNAKSTAQT
-76 EASQKS
+76 SQKS
-82 TKNID
+82 TKNTD
-87 NQNIKSPQNEF
+87 NQNIKSAQNEF
-98 ELVAQ
+98 ELIAQ

-133 SNIVSSNLNKFLSI
+133 SNIVSSNLNKFLAI

-172 GLSKIKITKDGI
+172 GLSKIKITKDGV
-184 ETLKSEFKNLNSKGF
+184 EALKSEFKNLNSKGF

-204 TINNA
+204 PINNA
-209 INLNS
+209 ININS
-214 ITKKDIES
+214 LTKKDIES
-222 TISKLENNDK
+222 TISKLENSDK

-260 KAQIKSESKIEPK
+260 KIQVK

-281 ELLKDSTQKSKNILD
+281 SDLK
-296 EPMID
+296 P
-301 TKTQIKQATTEPKT
+301 EPKT
-315 DTAAKTQSI
+315 DISNKTQSI
-324 SSVDEYLANIM
+324 SSVDDYLANIM

-349 LNESLN
+349 INESLN
-355 ISSSSSETTSEKGS
+355 ISSSSSETTSDKGS

-455 SQTMQLFMQHQAEF
+455 TQTMQLFMQHQAEF

-493 NQNQGKRAKFSLEAN
+493 NQNQGKRAKFNLEAN

>member
-29 PSSEQDSFHKMI
+29 PSSEQDSFDKMI

-63 TTATTATTAQSTA
+63 TTTTTATNAKSTAQT
-76 EASQKS
+76 SQKS
-82 TKNID
+82 TKNTD
-87 NQNIKSPQNEF
+87 NQNIKSAQNEF
-98 ELVAQ
+98 ELIAQ

-133 SNIVSSNLNKFLSI
+133 SNIVSSNLNKFLAI

-172 GLSKIKITKDGI
+172 GLSKIKITKDGV
-184 ETLKSEFKNLNSKGF
+184 EALKSEFKNLNSKGF
-199 FSNIQ
+199 FNNIQ
-204 TINNA
+204 PINNA
-209 INLNS
+209 ININS
-214 ITKKDIES
+214 LTKKDIES
-222 TISKLENNDK
+222 TITKLENSDK

-255 NDDEP
+255 NDDEL
-260 KAQIKSESKIEPK
+260 KIQVK

-281 ELLKDSTQKSKNILD
+281 SDLK
-296 EPMID
+296 P
-301 TKTQIKQATTEPKT
+301 EPKT
-315 DTAAKTQSI
+315 DISNKTQSI
-324 SSVDEYLANIM
+324 SSVDDYLANIM

-355 ISSSSSETTSEKGS
+355 ISSSSSETTSDKGS

-455 SQTMQLFMQHQAEF
+455 TQTMQLFMQHQAEF

-493 NQNQGKRAKFSLEAN
+493 NQNQGKRAKFNLEAN

>member
-29 PSSEQDSFHKMI
+29 PSSEQDSFDKMI

-63 TTATTATTAQSTA
+63 TTTTTATNAKSTAQT
-76 EASQKS
+76 SQKS
-82 TKNID
+82 TKNTD
-87 NQNIKSPQNEF
+87 NQNIKLSQNEF
-98 ELVAQ
+98 ELIAQ

-133 SNIVSSNLNKFLSI
+133 SNIVSSNLNKFLAI

-172 GLSKIKITKDGI
+172 GLSKIKMTKDGV
-184 ETLKSEFKNLNSKGF
+184 EALKSEFKNLNSKGF
-199 FSNIQ
+199 FNNIQ
-204 TINNA
+204 PINNA
-209 INLNS
+209 ININS
-214 ITKKDIES
+214 LTKKDIES
-222 TISKLENNDK
+222 TILKLENSDK

-260 KAQIKSESKIEPK
+260 KAQIKSESKIESKP
-273 SEPKIDLK
+273 EPKIDLK
-281 ELLKDSTQKSKNILD
+281 SDLK
-296 EPMID
+296 P
-301 TKTQIKQATTEPKT
+301 EPKT
-315 DTAAKTQSI
+315 DISNKTQSI
-324 SSVDEYLANIM
+324 SSVDDYLANIM

-349 LNESLN
+349 INESLN
-355 ISSSSSETTSEKGS
+355 ISSSSSETTSDKGS

-455 SQTMQLFMQHQAEF
+455 TQTMQLFMQHQAEF

-493 NQNQGKRAKFSLEAN
+493 NQNQGKRAKFNLEAN

>member
-29 PSSEQDSFHKMI
+29 PSSEQDSFDKMI

-63 TTATTATTAQSTA
+63 TTTTTATNAKSTA

-98 ELVAQ
+98 ELIAQ

-133 SNIVSSNLNKFLSI
+133 SNIVSSNLNKFLAI

-172 GLSKIKITKDGI
+172 GLSKIKITKDGV
-184 ETLKSEFKNLNSKGF
+184 EALKSEFKNLNSKGF
-199 FSNIQ
+199 FNNIQ
-204 TINNA
+204 PINNA
-209 INLNS
+209 ININS
-214 ITKKDIES
+214 LTKKDIES
-222 TISKLENNDK
+222 TILKLENSDK

-260 KAQIKSESKIEPK
+260 KIQVK

-281 ELLKDSTQKSKNILD
+281 SDLK
-296 EPMID
+296 P
-301 TKTQIKQATTEPKT
+301 EPKT
-315 DTAAKTQSI
+315 DISNKTQSI
-324 SSVDEYLANIM
+324 SSVDDYLANIM

-349 LNESLN
+349 INESLN
-355 ISSSSSETTSEKGS
+355 ISSSSSETTSDKGS

-455 SQTMQLFMQHQAEF
+455 TQTMQLFMQHQAEF

-493 NQNQGKRAKFSLEAN
+493 NQNQGKRAKFNLEAN

>member
-29 PSSEQDSFHKMI
+29 PSSEQDSFDKMI

-63 TTATTATTAQSTA
+63 TTTTTATNAKSTAQT
-76 EASQKS
+76 SQKS
-82 TKNID
+82 TKNTD
-87 NQNIKSPQNEF
+87 NQNIKLSQNEF
-98 ELVAQ
+98 ELIAQ

-133 SNIVSSNLNKFLSI
+133 SNIVSSNLNKFLAI

-172 GLSKIKITKDGI
+172 GLSKIKITKDGV
-184 ETLKSEFKNLNSKGF
+184 EALKSEFKNLNSKGF

-204 TINNA
+204 PINNA
-209 INLNS
+209 ININS
-214 ITKKDIES
+214 LTKKDIES
-222 TISKLENNDK
+222 TILKLENSDK

-260 KAQIKSESKIEPK
+260 KIQVK

-281 ELLKDSTQKSKNILD
+281 SDLK
-296 EPMID
+296 P
-301 TKTQIKQATTEPKT
+301 EPKT
-315 DTAAKTQSI
+315 DISNKTQSI
-324 SSVDEYLANIM
+324 SSVDDYLANIM
-335 QKAIKESSEQSSKS
+335 QKAIKESSEQSSKF

-355 ISSSSSETTSEKGS
+355 ISSSSSETTSDKGF

-455 SQTMQLFMQHQAEF
+455 TQTMQLFMQHQAEF

-493 NQNQGKRAKFSLEAN
+493 NQNQGKRAKFNLEAN

>member
-63 TTATTATTAQSTA
+63 TATTTATNAQSTA

-82 TKNID
+82 TKNTD
-87 NQNIKSPQNEF
+87 NQNIKSPQNES

-103 NSDEIMLENADFITL
+103 NTDEIMLENADFITL

-133 SNIVSSNLNKFLSI
+133 SNIVSSNLNKFLAI

-172 GLSKIKITKDGI
+172 GLSKIKITKDGV
-184 ETLKSEFKNLNSKGF
+184 EALKSEFKNLNSKGF

-204 TINNA
+204 PINNA
-209 INLNS
+209 ININS
-214 ITKKDIES
+214 LTKKDIES
-222 TISKLENNDK
+222 TISKLENSDK

-260 KAQIKSESKIEPK
+260 KAQIKP
-273 SEPKIDLK
+273 EPKIDLK

-324 SSVDEYLANIM
+324 SSVDDYLANIM
-335 QKAIKESSEQSSKS
+335 QKAIKESNEQSSKS

-355 ISSSSSETTSEKGS
+355 ISSSSSETISEKGS

-493 NQNQGKRAKFSLEAN
+493 NQNQGKRAKFNLEAN

>member
-29 PSSEQDSFHKMI
+29 PSSEQDSFDKMI

-63 TTATTATTAQSTA
+63 TATTTATNAKSTA
-76 EASQKS
+76 KASQKS
-82 TKNID
+82 TKNTD
-87 NQNIKSPQNEF
+87 NQNIKLSQNEF
-98 ELVAQ
+98 ELIAQ

-133 SNIVSSNLNKFLSI
+133 SNIVSSNLNKFLAI

-172 GLSKIKITKDGI
+172 GLSKIKITKDGV
-184 ETLKSEFKNLNSKGF
+184 EALKSEFKNLNSKGF
-199 FSNIQ
+199 FNNIQ
-204 TINNA
+204 PINNA
-209 INLNS
+209 ININS
-214 ITKKDIES
+214 LTKKDIES
-222 TISKLENNDK
+222 TILKLENSDK

-260 KAQIKSESKIEPK
+260 KIQVK

-281 ELLKDSTQKSKNILD
+281 SDLK
-296 EPMID
+296 P
-301 TKTQIKQATTEPKT
+301 EPKT
-315 DTAAKTQSI
+315 DISNKTQSI
-324 SSVDEYLANIM
+324 SSVDDYLANIM

-349 LNESLN
+349 INESLN
-355 ISSSSSETTSEKGS
+355 ISSSSSETTSDKGS

-455 SQTMQLFMQHQAEF
+455 TQTMQLFMQHQAEF

-493 NQNQGKRAKFSLEAN
+493 NQNQGKRAKFNLEAN

>member
-29 PSSEQDSFHKMI
+29 PSSEQDSFDKMI

-63 TTATTATTAQSTA
+63 TTTTTATNAKSTAQT
-76 EASQKS
+76 SQKS
-82 TKNID
+82 TKNTD
-87 NQNIKSPQNEF
+87 NQNIKSSQNEF
-98 ELVAQ
+98 ELIAQ

-133 SNIVSSNLNKFLSI
+133 SNIVSSNLNKFLAI

-172 GLSKIKITKDGI
+172 GLSKIKITKDGV
-184 ETLKSEFKNLNSKGF
+184 EALKSEFKNLNSKGF

-204 TINNA
+204 PINNA
-209 INLNS
+209 ININS
-214 ITKKDIES
+214 LTKKDIES
-222 TISKLENNDK
+222 TILKLENSDK

-260 KAQIKSESKIEPK
+260 KIQVK

-281 ELLKDSTQKSKNILD
+281 SDLK
-296 EPMID
+296 P
-301 TKTQIKQATTEPKT
+301 EPKT
-315 DTAAKTQSI
+315 DISNKTQSI
-324 SSVDEYLANIM
+324 SSVDDYLANIM
-335 QKAIKESSEQSSKS
+335 QKAIKESSEQSSKF

-355 ISSSSSETTSEKGS
+355 ISSSSSETTSDKGS

-455 SQTMQLFMQHQAEF
+455 TQTMQLFMQHQAEF

-493 NQNQGKRAKFSLEAN
+493 NQNQGKRAKFNLEAN